1 MKQCDALDEEKMVE
15 PENAVLVYDEE
26 KNSFSLRNGEQGT
39 KMIFSE
45 VLAAAE
51 EALEENLSELDAADA
66 GLYQTA
72 ALTEESPKAA
82 DVLKEADDYLKLHL
96 EYNFFKGW

>member
-1 MKQCDALDEEKMVE
+1 MTNQLKQCDALDEEKMIE
-15 PENAVLVYDEE
+15 PENAMLVYDKE
-26 KNSFSLRNGEQGT
+26 KNRFSLRNGEQGT

-72 ALTEESPKAA
+72 ALTE
-82 DVLKEADDYLKLHL
+82 
-96 EYNFFKGW
+96 

>member
-1 MKQCDALDEEKMVE
+1 MNESIETMCSALDDRRRWLQ

-51 EALEENLSELDAADA
+51 EAH
-66 GLYQTA
+66 GR
-72 ALTEESPKAA
+72 ES
-82 DVLKEADDYLKLHL
+82 
-96 EYNFFKGW
+96 FGT

>member
-1 MKQCDALDEEKMVE
+1 M
-15 PENAVLVYDEE
+15 
-26 KNSFSLRNGEQGT
+26 
-39 KMIFSE
+39 
-45 VLAAAE
+45 
-51 EALEENLSELDAADA
+51 EENLSELDAADA

-96 EYNFFKGW
+96 EYTFSKDGEG